1 MLDTEKYVKI
11 VSSQTEKPKT
21 AVVEINNQDITIT
34 ENGVYTA
41 SAGYTGI
48 GTATVN
54 VPQPEPV
61 IESISITP
69 TTSEQTIT
77 ASGGTDGY
85 SPITVGAVTSSIDT
99 NITAGNIKEGVSI
112 LGVEGELKPAPVY
125 YIEKTVDTNGK
136 AQQGSYLMD
145 FSQFTDVDNY
155 VFAYAYAGNTNIS
168 GAIDLS
174 SLTTISGS
182 YGCSNMF
189 QYCTGLISVDL
200 SSLTTVSGQYA
211 CQYMFDGCTT
221 LTSADLSSLTTVS
234 GSSGCFYMFQNCS
247 GLTSVDLS
255 RLTTVSGSSGCFYM
269 FALCARLTNVNLSS
283 LAIVSST
290 DACRNMF
297 SGCKRLISMNLSNLT
312 TISGSQGCLEM
323 FQGCTGLTSVD
334 LSSLTTINI
343 NGACRGMFS
352 GCTSLTTLSFPALTS
367 TSFGSYTNQFK
378 DMLSRV
384 TGCTVHFPSNLQSV
398 IGSWSDVTAG
408 FGGTNTTV
416 LFDLPATE

>member
-1 MLDTEKYVKI
+1 MIDTEKYVKI

-61 IESISITP
+61 IESINITP

-85 SPITVGAVTSSIDT
+85 SPITVSAVTSSIDT

-112 LGVEGELKPAPVY
+112 LGVEGGLKPAPVY
-125 YIEKTVDTNGK
+125 YIEKTVDANGK

-145 FSQFTDVDNY
+145 FRQFTDVDNY

-174 SLTTISGS
+174 SLTT
-182 YGCSNMF
+182 
-189 QYCTGLISVDL
+189 
-200 SSLTTVSGQYA
+200 VSGN
-211 CQYMFDGCTT
+211 DGCN
-221 LTSADLSSLTTVS
+221 
-234 GSSGCFYMFQNCS
+234 GMFY
-247 GLTSVDLS
+247 
-255 RLTTVSGSSGCFYM
+255 
-269 FALCARLTNVNLSS
+269 
-283 LAIVSST
+283 
-290 DACRNMF
+290 
-297 SGCKRLISMNLSNLT
+297 
-312 TISGSQGCLEM
+312 
-323 FQGCTGLTSVD
+323 GCTGLTSVD
-334 LSSLTTINI
+334 LSALTTVSGSSGCSNMFLGCAGLTSINLSNLTTVSGQSACRDMFFSCTGLTSVDLSALTTVRGNYGCSEMFYGCSGLTSINLSRLTTVSSSYGCRDMFFSCKGLTSVDLSALTTVSGNYGCSEMFVGCSGLTSVNLSSLTTING
-343 NGACRGMFS
+343 NGVCQYMFQS
-352 GCTSLTTLSFPALTS
+352 CTGLTTLSFPALTS